1 MLKLKLQYFGHLM
14 QWANSLEKTLMLGKI
29 EGRRRRGWQRTRWLD
44 GVTNSKDI
52 SLSKLQEMVK
62 DKKTWSAAVN
72 GVAKS
77 QMWLSNWTTTTTK
90 KVIKTTTS
98 TQLFLWIHP
107 CVPIHMYSFPY
118 LFHYF
123 LSLWE
128 FIPAKSRGQS
138 FFIGH
143 KNFQM
148 YKLSLEKAEASEIK
162 LPTLVGSWRKPGNS
176 RKTSASLTTLKPV
189 TVWITTNCKILQE
202 TGVTDH
208 LTCLLRNLSVGQEA
222 TVRPG
227 RGTTDWFKFGKG
239 VWQGCYPVYL
249 TVILFI

>member
-1 MLKLKLQYFGHLM
+1 
-14 QWANSLEKTLMLGKI
+14 
-29 EGRRRRGWQRTRWLD
+29 
-44 GVTNSKDI
+44 
-52 SLSKLQEMVK
+52 
-62 DKKTWSAAVN
+62 
-72 GVAKS
+72 
-77 QMWLSNWTTTTTK
+77 
-90 KVIKTTTS
+90 
-98 TQLFLWIHP
+98 
-107 CVPIHMYSFPY
+107 MYSFPY

-202 TGVTDH
+202 IGKQDY
-208 LTCLLRNLSVGQEA
+208 LTCLLKNLYAGQEV
-222 TVRPG
+222 TVRTG
-227 RGTTDWFKFGKG
+227 RGTTDCFQTRKG
-239 VWQGCYPVYL
+239 VRQGC
-249 TVILFI
+249 ILSP